1 MSLRESSMSY
11 TTEKLH
17 DEPIIVATLYADY
30 NHAQEGEAAINEA
43 VAMLGAQSE
52 PVYYVLDV
60 TKYAPTF
67 EELVSSVNWGGKGNL
82 PTFRHPNV
90 RESIVV
96 SSNGMVK
103 LAAQG
108 LKTAT
113 WGNTTIPVF
122 DTLNEALT
130 YVREQSVL

>member
-1 MSLRESSMSY
+1 MSY
-11 TTEKLH
+11 TTEKRPG
-17 DEPIIVATLYADY
+17 EPIVVATLYADY

-43 VAMLGAQSE
+43 VAMLDAQSE
-52 PVYYVLDV
+52 PVYYIFDV
-60 TKYAPTF
+60 TRYVPTF
-67 EELVSSVNWGGKGNL
+67 EDLVSSVNWGGRGNL

-96 SSNGMVK
+96 SGSGMVK

-113 WGNTTIPVF
+113 WGNTTVHVV
-122 DTLNEALT
+122 DTLDEALA
-130 YVREQSVL
+130 YFRR